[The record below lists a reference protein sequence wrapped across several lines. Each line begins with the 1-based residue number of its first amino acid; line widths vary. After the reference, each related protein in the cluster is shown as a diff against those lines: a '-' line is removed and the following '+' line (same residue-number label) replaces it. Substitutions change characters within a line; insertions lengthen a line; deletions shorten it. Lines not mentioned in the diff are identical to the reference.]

1 VFDAPLRPGVNL
13 ITVVARENP
22 DTVTRRMIIVRKDGA
37 DGSILKTPKSD
48 DPVDDWLGGEAGDE

>member
-1 VFDAPLRPGVNL
+1 MNL

-37 DGSILKTPKSD
+37 DGAILKTPKSD
-48 DPVDDWLGGEAGDE
+48 DPVDDWLGGDAGDE